1 MSLKEVCM
9 KLDKKTALITG
20 ASQGIGRAIALDLAN
35 EKINLALVGRNEEKL
50 KEVAHECE
58 KLGSKVKIY
67 PFDLTDIEKIPSLI
81 EKVKVDFQVLHILVN
96 NAGTYVDGN
105 PFESDLKEWDYAL
118 DLNFRAVYHLTNQ
131 ALALI
136 PDQDSGAIIN
146 VSSIA
151 GQMTYKG
158 GEIYCATKFALRA
171 YSNCLFE
178 SLREKN
184 IKVTCIYPGFVN
196 TELGR
201 GENLDESKMIQPED
215 IASTVNFFLKT
226 PITACQTEI
235 IIRPQRTP
243 YK

>member
-1 MSLKEVCM
+1 M
-9 KLDKKTALITG
+9 KLNKKTALITG
-20 ASQGIGRAIALDLAN
+20 ASQGIGRAIALNLAS
-35 EKINLALVGRNEEKL
+35 EKIDLALVGRNEAKL
-50 KEVAHECE
+50 KEVAYECE
-58 KLGSKVKIY
+58 KLGAKVKTY
-67 PFDLTDIEKIPSLI
+67 AFDLTEIEKIPSLL
-81 EKVKVDFQVLHILVN
+81 EKIKMDFKALNILVN
-96 NAGTYVDGN
+96 NAGTYAKGN
-105 PFESDLKEWDYAL
+105 PFESDLKKWDYAL

-136 PDQDSGAIIN
+136 PEQDGGAIIN
-146 VSSIA
+146 ISSIA
-151 GQMTYKG
+151 GQTTYKG

-178 SLREKN
+178 SVREKN
-184 IKVTCIYPGFVN
+184 IKVTCIYPGYVN

-215 IASTVNFFLKT
+215 IASTVNSFLKT
-226 PITACQTEI
+226 PLTACQTEI

>member
-1 MSLKEVCM
+1 M

-20 ASQGIGRAIALDLAN
+20 ASQGIGRAIALNLAS
-35 EKINLALVGRNEEKL
+35 EKIDLALVGRNESKL
-50 KEVAHECE
+50 KEVAYECE
-58 KLGSKVKIY
+58 KLGARVKVY
-67 PFDLTDIEKIPSLI
+67 PFDLAEVKKIPLLI
-81 EKVKVDFQVLHILVN
+81 EKVKVDFKALHILVN
-96 NAGTYVDGN
+96 NAGTYTKGN

-131 ALALI
+131 FLSLI
-136 PDQDSGAIIN
+136 PEQDSGAIIN
-146 VSSIA
+146 ISSIA

-178 SLREKN
+178 SVREKN

-201 GENLDESKMIQPED
+201 GENLEESKMIQPED
-215 IASTVNFFLKT
+215 IAITVNSFLKT
-226 PITACQTEI
+226 PLTACQTEI
-235 IIRPQRTP
+235 VIRPQRTP

>member
-1 MSLKEVCM
+1 M
-9 KLDKKTALITG
+9 KLDNKTALITG
-20 ASQGIGRAIALDLAN
+20 ASQGIGRAIALNLAS
-35 EKINLALVGRNEEKL
+35 EKISLALVGRNESKL
-50 KEVAHECE
+50 KEVAKECE
-58 KLGSKVKIY
+58 NFGVKVRIY
-67 PFDLTDIEKIPSLI
+67 PFDLAEINKIPALV
-81 EKVKVDFQVLHILVN
+81 EKVRTDFKALHILVN
-96 NAGTYVDGN
+96 NAGTYAKGN

-136 PDQDSGAIIN
+136 PEQDSGAIIN
-146 VSSIA
+146 ISSIA

-178 SLREKN
+178 SVREKN
-184 IKVTCIYPGFVN
+184 IKVTCIYPGYVN

-215 IASTVNFFLKT
+215 IAITVNSFLKT
-226 PITACQTEI
+226 PLTACQTEI